1 MHITGI
7 AKDQNGN
14 IYYKVKNS
22 WNVTG
27 PYDGYFFASK
37 PFVEYKTTG
46 IMVNV
51 NSIPKDIRKIR
62 IIKLMNF

>member
-22 WNVTG
+22 WNVMG

-51 NSIPKDIRKIR
+51 NSIPKDIRK
-62 IIKLMNF
+62 KLGL